1 MNNQIQLITYPDSLG
16 GNLKELKIFLDTYL
30 KGVIG
35 GIHILPFYPSS
46 ADRGFAPLTHLE
58 VDPSFGD
65 WGDIKAI
72 SAQFDLM
79 VDVTVNHVSSASH
92 YFKDYL
98 EKNQSSEYRD
108 MFLDEEWFFNKY
120 GVGPESLEQIYR
132 PRPTRPFT
140 RYAFADGTTKEIWTT
155 FTHEQI
161 DLDVESTTTRAVIKE
176 AVEWLAAHGAN
187 LIRLDAAGYCVKR
200 PFTNCFLLPE
210 TYAYMR
216 WVRENTPTDVGLL
229 AEIHFDPDT
238 QFEIL
243 ESETVEWVYDF
254 SLPFLTLSAL
264 RTGNN
269 TYLRGWLEKRSHNMV
284 STLDTHD
291 GIGVVDVKGLLPESE
306 IDNTIAWVEERGANQ
321 SLRASGA
328 DVENLDIYQINCTYY
343 SAVGEDDDA
352 YIVARAMQ
360 LFIPGIA
367 QIYYVGLLAGKNDYE
382 TLSKT
387 LHGRDVN
394 RHNYTWPEMTEAME
408 QSVVKRLLMLMKLR
422 TNHLAFAGE
431 YSLSTPSDTVLVFT
445 WRSHQHYCQASI
457 DVQKKTVALEY
468 TDSETHTVQ
477 KLFA

>member
-1 MNNQIQLITYPDSLG
+1 
-16 GNLKELKIFLDTYL
+16 
-30 KGVIG
+30 
-35 GIHILPFYPSS
+35 
-46 ADRGFAPLTHLE
+46 
-58 VDPSFGD
+58 
-65 WGDIKAI
+65 
-72 SAQFDLM
+72 
-79 VDVTVNHVSSASH
+79 
-92 YFKDYL
+92 
-98 EKNQSSEYRD
+98 
-108 MFLDEEWFFNKY
+108 
-120 GVGPESLEQIYR
+120 
-132 PRPTRPFT
+132 
-140 RYAFADGTTKEIWTT
+140 
-155 FTHEQI
+155 
-161 DLDVESTTTRAVIKE
+161 
-176 AVEWLAAHGAN
+176 
-187 LIRLDAAGYCVKR
+187 
-200 PFTNCFLLPE
+200 
-210 TYAYMR
+210 
-216 WVRENTPTDVGLL
+216 
-229 AEIHFDPDT
+229 
-238 QFEIL
+238 
-243 ESETVEWVYDF
+243 
-254 SLPFLTLSAL
+254 
-264 RTGNN
+264 
-269 TYLRGWLEKRSHNMV
+269 MV